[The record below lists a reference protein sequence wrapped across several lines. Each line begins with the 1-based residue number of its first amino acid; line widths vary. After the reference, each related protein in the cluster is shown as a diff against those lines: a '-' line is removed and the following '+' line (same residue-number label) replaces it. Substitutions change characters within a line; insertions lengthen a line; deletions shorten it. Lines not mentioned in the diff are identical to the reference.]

1 MNKAAFDRVT
11 AARIQVLQTSP
22 FYGLAAMRFKLTEDL
37 AHPDMWTDGETLGFN
52 PSWAMECSFD
62 LLKGT
67 IAHCAHHVAL
77 CHHLRRESRDEKLW
91 NQSTDRVVNVA
102 MREAGFVLP
111 KGVRVESSDG
121 EKSAE
126 EIYGYLDARQPKTPM
141 PSPEQGKANNK
152 KDGDQQGDGKGSKG
166 KADDHDGEDQ
176 DGEGQGQGTGDG
188 ASDNNSEGL
197 DAKDGK
203 GKGKGQ
209 GKPGDGKDGKG
220 GGSQSDQP
228 GECKDAKNGDGSTLS
243 QSQQDQRIQEQLQDT
258 AALAQQAKGIGD
270 LPGSIARQIQALLYP
285 QQDWAQQL
293 REFMLSLSNDD
304 YSWTRPNR
312 RFIGQGL
319 YLPALQ
325 TEGRM
330 GRIVVAIDTSGSI
343 SKTKLDIFIHEL
355 NGIMEQCRPES
366 VVIIP
371 CDTRIGEVLEFGPDE
386 HPIDLGKIVGGGGT
400 SLIPPFE
407 YVADEGLN
415 PDVFLYFTD
424 LGGPFPQADPGYP
437 VVWIDQDDYYASRK
451 DIPYYSCAIPSFGKL
466 IGIPG
471 DNW

>member
-11 AARIQVLQTSP
+11 AARIQVLQSSP
-22 FYGLAAMRFKLTEDL
+22 FYGLAAMRFKLVEDTN
-37 AHPDMWTDGETLGFN
+37 HPDMWTDGETLGFN
-52 PSWAMECSFD
+52 PSWALECSFD

-91 NQSTDRVVNVA
+91 NASTDRVVNVA

-126 EIYGYLDARQPKTPM
+126 EIYGYLDARQPKNPM
-141 PSPEQGKANNK
+141 PSPEQGQAQDKQS
-152 KDGDQQGDGKGSKG
+152 GDQQGQGKG
-166 KADDHDGEDQ
+166 DDQQGDQ
-176 DGEGQGQGTGDG
+176 DAVGTGTI
-188 ASDNNSEGL
+188 
-197 DAKDGK
+197 
-203 GKGKGQ
+203 Q
-209 GKPGDGKDGKG
+209 VQGDGKDGKG

-243 QSQQDQRIQEQLQDT
+243 QSQQDQKIQEQLQDT

-270 LPGSIARQIQALLYP
+270 LPGAISRQIQALLYP
-285 QQDWAQQL
+285 QQDWAEQL

-343 SKTKLDIFIHEL
+343 SKTKLDVFMHEL

-366 VVIIP
+366 VVVIP
-371 CDTRIGEVLEFGPDE
+371 CDTKIGEVLEFGPDE

-407 YVADEGLN
+407 YVTEEGLN

-424 LGGPFPQADPGYP
+424 LGGAFPQVDPGYP
-437 VVWIDQDDYYASRK
+437 VVWIDQNDYYASRK
-451 DIPYYSCAIPSFGKL
+451 DQDYWKCCIPTFGKL

-471 DNW
+471 DNF

>member
-1 MNKAAFDRVT
+1 MNKQAFDRVT

-22 FYGLAAMRFKLTEDL
+22 FYGLAAMRFKLVEDTN
-37 AHPDMWTDGETLGFN
+37 HPDMWTDGDTLGYS
-52 PSWAMECSFD
+52 PTWALECSFD

-91 NQSTDRVVNVA
+91 NASTDRVVNAA
-102 MREAGFVLP
+102 MREAGFALP
-111 KGVRVESSDG
+111 KGVHVTEGDG

-126 EIYGYLDARQPKTPM
+126 ELYGYMYARQPKNHM
-141 PSPEQGKANNK
+141 PSPEQGKADNK
-152 KDGDQQGDGKGSKG
+152 KDSDQQGDGKGQG
-166 KADDHDGEDQ
+166 DDQDGEDQ
-176 DGEGQGQGTGDG
+176 DGGDGKGQGDG
-188 ASDNNSEGL
+188 ASDNSSEGF

-203 GKGKGQ
+203 GKGKGK
-209 GKPGDGKDGKG
+209 GKPGDGDSQGKG
-220 GGSQSDQP
+220 SGSQSDQP
-228 GECKDAKNGDGSTLS
+228 GECKDAKNGDGSSLS
-243 QSQQDQRIQEQLQDT
+243 QSQQDQKIQEQLQDT

-343 SKTKLDIFIHEL
+343 SSMKLDVFIHEL

-371 CDTRIGEVLEFGPDE
+371 CDTQIGEVIEFGPDE
-386 HPIDLGKIVGGGGT
+386 HPIEIGHIVGQGGT
-400 SLIPPFE
+400 SLLPPFQ

-415 PDVFLYFTD
+415 PDCFLYFTD
-424 LGGPFPQADPGYP
+424 LGGSFPDTDPGYP
-437 VVWIDQDDYYASRK
+437 VVWIDQDDYYASRQYREYWK
-451 DIPYYSCAIPSFGKL
+451 NCIPTFGKL

-471 DNW
+471 ENW